1 MKYLALFFTLLFITI
16 NLCADEEQAAEN
28 DPIQSIREERREILM
43 YGIDSQV
50 IDVLKTLGIE
60 RNTNLL
66 SDVFTVFQVSVNSE
80 IKNACLR
87 LFGELG
93 FRDAENDAL
102 AIIENYKDHNDDLVL
117 AAIRYM
123 STGKNERTPAV
134 LSALLDIPNEI
145 IASVVIEGI
154 GKSGGIEHVDM
165 LLERLRNDEYPP
177 NLKPAIILALGSLG
191 HEKAVE
197 PLMEIVED
205 RNEDATW
212 RRYACDALGKI
223 GDPRAIAS
231 LKEVLSS
238 SDAILRSYAVFALGG
253 FEETEIIPLLIQAL
267 KDSFWR
273 VRISACRS
281 LAAKKA
287 VEAIPILVFK
297 AKKDPEMKVREAAT
311 TAIGEINNS
320 EGNVIL
326 RELYI
331 NELTPQ
337 SIRLIALENLVK
349 YDLEDSLESI
359 QKVIQAEWDKKSSKV
374 LERTAYHL
382 SLTESASLEPVFSRF
397 LGSGEIAIIIYG
409 IRGIERNKFGELK
422 EFIEK
427 LSTEGN
433 QRSIRQAALAAL
445 ENL

>member
-1 MKYLALFFTLLFITI
+1 MKYLPLFTLLFMTI
-16 NLCADEEQAAEN
+16 HLCADDGKKTES
-28 DPIQSIREERREILM
+28 DPIQSIREERRETLM

-50 IDVLKTLGIE
+50 IDVLESLGTE
-60 RNTNLL
+60 QDTYLL
-66 SDVFTVFQVSVNSE
+66 PEVFTVFKVSVNSE
-80 IKNACLR
+80 IKIACLK
-87 LFGELG
+87 LFGELEY
-93 FRDAENDAL
+93 RDADDDAL
-102 AIIENYKDHNDDLVL
+102 AIIENYEDHNDDLVL

-123 STGKNERTPAV
+123 STGEDERTPAV
-134 LSALLDIPNEI
+134 LAVLLDIPNEI

-154 GKSGGIEHVDM
+154 GESGKIEHVDM
-165 LLERLRNDEYPP
+165 LLERLRNDEYPS
-177 NLKPAIILALGSLG
+177 NLKPTIILALGSLG

-205 RNEDATW
+205 RNEDSTW

-223 GDPRAIAS
+223 GDPRAIVS
-231 LKEVLSS
+231 LQEVLSS

-253 FEETEIIPLLIQAL
+253 FEEAEIIPLLIQSL

-287 VEAIPILVFK
+287 NEAIPILVFK

-311 TAIGEINNS
+311 TAIGEINNA
-320 EGNVIL
+320 EGNEIL
-326 RELYI
+326 REFYM

-337 SIRLIALENLVK
+337 SIRLIALENLIE
-349 YDLEDSLESI
+349 YNLEDSLESI
-359 QKVIQAEWDKKSSKV
+359 QKVIQEEWDKKSSKV

-382 SLTESASLEPVFSRF
+382 SLTESPSLEPVFSRF
-397 LGSGEIAIIIYG
+397 LSSGEIAIIIYG
-409 IRGIERNKFGELK
+409 IRGIERNKFGQLK
-422 EFIEK
+422 EFIEN
-427 LSTEGN
+427 LSAEGN